1 MILNIKFPQNLIT
14 DSLVGQERIPCLC
27 KVSDKFEILFQ
38 SPILVAEGIVTGW
51 DRKKLE
57 ERALAGAGGA
67 YTHCASGL
75 ITLKKIE
82 PDKFNIYELSLFYA
96 DFGWCP
102 VIAEGD
108 YAVPKKF
115 WNEDFF

>member
-1 MILNIKFPQNLIT
+1 MILNIKFPQNLIAEN
-14 DSLVGQERIPCLC
+14 LVVQERIPCLC

-38 SPILVAEGIVTGW
+38 SPLLVAEGTVIDW

-57 ERALAGAGGA
+57 QRALAGAGGA

-82 PDKFNIYELSLFYA
+82 PDKFSVYELLLFYA

-102 VIAEGD
+102 VIVDGD

-115 WNEDFF
+115 WDDDF